1 MPTQVMSSDATIFPH
16 PAQSE
21 LVVVPLERVLGEV
34 RPLVE
39 RVAERKRVAVTFDTA
54 EHMPTAARN
63 ELPLMRLSYLL
74 IARAISV
81 TPPYGVVR
89 VAASIVPGGEA
100 AGEPGSVQVAV
111 WDAGMGIT
119 ARDFERVFQDFE
131 PLDVMRAEGCYGMTV
146 GCRLAHLPG
155 ARLSMNANW
164 GQGCTFAI
172 KLPAA

>member
-1 MPTQVMSSDATIFPH
+1 MSTQVTYDTTIFP
-16 PAQSE
+16 PAAQSE

-39 RVAERKRVAVTFDTA
+39 RVGARKRVAITFDTD
-54 EHMPTAARN
+54 EHLPTAARN
-63 ELPLMRLSYLL
+63 ELPLMRLCYLL

-89 VAASIVPGGEA
+89 VAASVLPGGEP
-100 AGEPGSVQVAV
+100 AGVQRSVQVGV

-119 ARDFERVFQDFE
+119 ASDFERVFQDFE

-164 GQGCTFAI
+164 GQGCTFTI